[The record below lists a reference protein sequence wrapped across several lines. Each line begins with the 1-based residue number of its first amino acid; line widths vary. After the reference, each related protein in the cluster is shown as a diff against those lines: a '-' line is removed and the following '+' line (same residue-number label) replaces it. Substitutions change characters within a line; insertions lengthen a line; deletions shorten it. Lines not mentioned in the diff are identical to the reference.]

1 MNKEGILIVVSGPS
15 GAGKG
20 TICKELLRK
29 NPQISISISATT
41 RQPREGEIDEV
52 NYYFITKEIFEE
64 MNKNNEFLESARVY
78 DNFYGTPKKNVLD
91 KLAQGRNVLVEIDI
105 QGAMQLK
112 SKYNEAVFVFI
123 LPPSL
128 NELKHRIEKRGTET
142 VEDINKRF
150 GSAISEIEKIDKYDY
165 FVINNELDEAVKDLE
180 SIINAEKNKVLRYK
194 NNIMNMFKEE
204 L

>member
-20 TICKELLRK
+20 TICKELLKR
-29 NPQISISISATT
+29 NPEIEMSVSATT
-41 RQPREGEIDEV
+41 RKPREGEVDEV
-52 NYYFITKEIFEE
+52 NYYFITKDKFKK
-64 MNKNNEFLESARVY
+64 MCDNNEFLEYASVY
-78 DNFYGTPKKNVLD
+78 DNFYGTPKKNVIE
-91 KLAQGRNVLVEIDI
+91 KLIKGKNVLVEIDI

-112 SKYNEAVFVFI
+112 NKYEEAVFVFI

-128 NELKHRIEKRGTET
+128 SELKSRIVKRGTET

-165 FVINNELDEAVKDLE
+165 FVINSDLEEAVKDLE
-180 SIINAEKNKVLRYK
+180 SIINAEKNKVIRYK
-194 NNIMNMFKEE
+194 KNIISMFKEE